1 MTASTVESVA
11 RDLGRDHE
19 NRFNRRMPGAEIS
32 SQGKQPKPLISDG
45 FTRMIVW
52 ISGAG
57 LAVALAIFFT
67 AIYLGNE
74 IAKGGY
80 SDGSEKFE
88 VLIGNTLLDIEEN
101 RIRFSSQRREG
112 VQDKV
117 DLYLH
122 WPTMAG
128 YNETLKSYFTTVDG
142 QDKLIFVSLEP
153 RSMPLDMA
161 GRIGPIYNNFIVGV
175 AVDLGNGL
183 YRQALSAESG
193 YIDEYL
199 AIEQNSP
206 HPFVARCLNE
216 TSGGKPFCIRDIQ
229 LGLDLMVTYRFHASL
244 LPEWLELDRAVR
256 ETLKSMLVK

>member
-1 MTASTVESVA
+1 
-11 RDLGRDHE
+11 
-19 NRFNRRMPGAEIS
+19 
-32 SQGKQPKPLISDG
+32 
-45 FTRMIVW
+45 
-52 ISGAG
+52 
-57 LAVALAIFFT
+57 
-67 AIYLGNE
+67 
-74 IAKGGY
+74 
-80 SDGSEKFE
+80 
-88 VLIGNTLLDIEEN
+88 
-101 RIRFSSQRREG
+101 
-112 VQDKV
+112 
-117 DLYLH
+117 
-122 WPTMAG
+122 
-128 YNETLKSYFTTVDG
+128 
-142 QDKLIFVSLEP
+142 
-153 RSMPLDMA
+153 MPLDMA